1 MMKQVIFPST
11 NTFCSYREK
20 VRTKE
25 LYMYRHK
32 WYGIS
37 VKGGRKK
44 CMCTLQR
51 LRTYI
56 YIYIYKYIY
65 VWMGTIRCKVET
77 GKFGKLSQMTSIH
90 NTTLI

>member
-1 MMKQVIFPST
+1 MVWYQ
-11 NTFCSYREK
+11 CERW
-20 VRTKE
+20 KE
-25 LYMYRHK
+25 EMYVYVTETTH
-32 WYGIS
+32 I
-37 VKGGRKK
+37 
-44 CMCTLQR
+44 
-51 LRTYI
+51 YI